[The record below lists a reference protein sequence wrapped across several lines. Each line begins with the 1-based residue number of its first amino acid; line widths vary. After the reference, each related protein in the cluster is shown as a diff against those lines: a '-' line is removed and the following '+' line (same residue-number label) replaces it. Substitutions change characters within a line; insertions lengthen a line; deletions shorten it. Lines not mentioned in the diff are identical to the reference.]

1 MKTKSGHKIV
11 LDDDAGTLEMTD
23 SNGNTVSMDSSTIRI
38 ASGSALKIIIDAPS
52 IELVDG
58 ASHPLVFGDNL
69 LQYLNQVAQIYQ
81 THVHPGE
88 LALGVFPV
96 TPAPPV
102 PPFPPATPSLL
113 STRVTTG

>member
-1 MKTKSGHKIV
+1 M

-23 SNGNTVSMDSSTIRI
+23 SNGNTVSMDSDTIKI
-38 ASGSALKIIIDAPS
+38 AAGSAVKIIIDAPL

-96 TPAPPV
+96 TPGAAGTTV
-102 PPFPPATPSLL
+102 PAGDTQFAIDESDYRMKR
-113 STRVTTG
+113 SKTR